1 MTPFQNQEYRLKATP
16 IVALLFSFIASVS
29 IIFAP
34 LEADPLPP
42 TPVAD
47 KSSELKKPDS
57 AKASLESLT
66 SAEKTEFLTAY
77 QKALTDPA
85 VQSTREITRIT
96 LHKAMLKADPSIE
109 TILANMNAY
118 NSQNGFSVSRSKKS
132 LGGDFQHWLDNFC
145 PAAVS
150 SLSPTEKETLKKIH
164 AKALLDPSV
173 QEAKKTAHATFYNAI
188 FNADPLIGPIM
199 NKLGIP
205 APSTVQP
212 LSNKS
217 SIESEEKILG
227 GDFQAWGEEIL
238 APNISNQE
246 KPDPLG
252 TSASSADPDEK

>member
-1 MTPFQNQEYRLKATP
+1 MTPSKNQKYRLKATRILALSL
-16 IVALLFSFIASVS
+16 IVSSTVT
-29 IIFAP
+29 FAQ
-34 LEADPLPP
+34 LEANPLSPN
-42 TPVAD
+42 PVAD
-47 KSSELKKPDS
+47 NSSALKKPDS
-57 AKASLESLT
+57 ANASLESLT
-66 SAEKTEFLTAY
+66 PDEKTEFLTAY

-96 LHKAMLKADPSIE
+96 LHKAMLKADPSVE
-109 TILANMNAY
+109 TILANMDAY
-118 NSQNGFSVSRSKKS
+118 NAQNGFSVSRSKKR
-132 LGGDFQHWLDNFC
+132 LGGDFQHWLGNFC
-145 PAAVS
+145 PAAVA
-150 SLSPTEKETLKKIH
+150 SLTTTEKETLEKIH

-173 QEAKKTAHATFYNAI
+173 QEARKTAHATFYNAI

-217 SIESEEKILG
+217 SIQSEEKILG

-246 KPDPLG
+246 KPD
-252 TSASSADPDEK
+252 